1 MPRRDEPARVGLRAG
16 LFKLNASEGSSSR
29 PGCIGYNWHTSHA
42 GIDDKTP
49 ISRLGLTED
58 NVLRF
63 HI

>member
-1 MPRRDEPARVGLRAG
+1 VGLRAG